1 MVLGELSLPVIMSKR
16 VLIVFLLF
24 LNGFLA
30 VGLIRRGSR
39 SEVVDQAKETGAEN
53 QSAQGR
59 TVPEPVGRSA
69 VHPVTAT
76 PFASIYSTRPLDF
89 AENLRRAGCP
99 EETVKD
105 ILTAEIG
112 RRYRRQEE
120 NLRPTPGDHLPR
132 GWSAKTHEAK
142 IIERRQRA
150 AGMVREKE
158 ALLRQSLGYDVKV
171 PMPNYAMTVSDQRF
185 QEVLE
190 GLPQEKRNAAHLA
203 NEQYW
208 TLVEQ
213 LRARTKG
220 FWEGEDI
227 DELRRLKAGRQRA
240 VEALEEAP

>member
-1 MVLGELSLPVIMSKR
+1 MSKR
-16 VLIVFLLF
+16 ALIIFLLL
-24 LNGFLA
+24 LNAFLA
-30 VGLIRRGSR
+30 VGLMWRGRAPEISA
-39 SEVVDQAKETGAEN
+39 EAKEMPEKNPLSQKGTV
-53 QSAQGR
+53 SKPIVR
-59 TVPEPVGRSA
+59 TA
-69 VHPVTAT
+69 VHSITAT
-76 PFASIYSTRPLDF
+76 PFAAIYATRPQDF
-89 AENLRRAGCP
+89 AAKLREAGCP

-120 NLRPTPGDHLPR
+120 DLRPTPGDHLPR

-150 AGMVREKE
+150 AGIAREKE
-158 ALLRQSLGYDVKV
+158 SLLRQALGYDVKV

-213 LRARTKG
+213 LRTRTEG
-220 FWEGEDI
+220 FWQSDDV
-227 DELRRLKAGRQRA
+227 DELRRLKAERQRA
-240 VEALEEAP
+240 IEALEEAP

>member
-1 MVLGELSLPVIMSKR
+1 MLEGNPLPEKRTVSKR
-16 VLIVFLLF
+16 I
-24 LNGFLA
+24 A
-30 VGLIRRGSR
+30 VP
-39 SEVVDQAKETGAEN
+39 
-53 QSAQGR
+53 
-59 TVPEPVGRSA
+59 TVHS
-69 VHPVTAT
+69 VTAT
-76 PFASIYSTRPLDF
+76 PFAAIYSARPQDF
-89 AENLRRAGCP
+89 AANLRRAGCP

-120 NLRPTPGDHLPR
+120 DLRPTPGDHLPR

-150 AGMVREKE
+150 AGIAREKE

-213 LRARTKG
+213 LRARTEG
-220 FWEGEDI
+220 FWQSDDV
-227 DELRRLKAGRQRA
+227 DELRRLKAERQRA
-240 VEALEEAP
+240 IEALEEAP